1 MSKNSKPNAQEAEE
15 ERHPLISPE
24 LAAEGQFIN
33 RQDRVR
39 YPIPAVLN
47 LLLVAAQMTAALAIL
62 RAASVATN
70 TVTVCFL
77 AVAFAFIMQLGFCLS
92 HEAVHGKLH
101 GQRRVNLG
109 LGILTFSLFPGS
121 YHFFEVA
128 HLIHHRRN
136 RSDGELE
143 DYVLPTETPWLKRL
157 TYYLLISGLFWLLI
171 PLSSIAIAMV
181 PRNSIR
187 LPAPGED
194 AGAFRRFAQFLNEV
208 RPQRVRR
215 DLFIAGLL
223 WVVAV
228 PLLNLKLSAIVVC
241 YWVFAFSWA
250 SQQYVYHVRTPR
262 HVVLGALDLRLWR
275 PLELLYLH
283 FNYHLTHHLAVWV
296 PWIHLPRI
304 AAEHPNQGY
313 FRTYVGLWRPPE
325 LVDEAWPSSHQV
337 SGPLPPR
344 PDVESVTGGHQGE

>member
-1 MSKNSKPNAQEAEE
+1 MSKNSMTNVQQAEE
-15 ERHPLISPE
+15 ERPPLLSPE
-24 LAAEGQFIN
+24 LAAEGQLIN

-47 LLLVAAQMTAALAIL
+47 ILLVVAQMTAALAIL
-62 RAASVATN
+62 RAASVTTN
-70 TVTVCFL
+70 FLTVCFV

-101 GQRRVNLG
+101 GWRRVNLG

-121 YHFFEVA
+121 FHFFEIA

-143 DYVLPTETPWLKRL
+143 DYVLPSETPWLKRL
-157 TYYLLISGLFWLLI
+157 MYYLLISGLFWLLI
-171 PLSSIAIAMV
+171 PLSSIAIAMI
-181 PRNSIR
+181 PKNSIR
-187 LPAPGED
+187 LPAPDEN

-208 RPQRVRR
+208 RPSRVRR

-228 PLLNLKLSAIVVC
+228 PFLHLKLSAILVC
-241 YWVFAFSWA
+241 YSVFAFSWA

-275 PLELLYLH
+275 PLEILYLH
-283 FNYHLTHHLAVWV
+283 FNYHLTHHFAVWV
-296 PWIHLPRI
+296 PWIYLPGV
-304 AAEHPNQGY
+304 AAERPSQGY
-313 FRTYVGLWRPPE
+313 FRTYLGLWRPPE
-325 LVDEAWPSSHQV
+325 LVDEAWPSAHQV

-344 PDVESVTGGHQGE
+344 PEVEPVRGGNQGE